1 MSEHLRKQKWVQCL
15 IIEFFLTLDCEGN
28 QTVVESLMSLN
39 ECSLILLHMDPDSLW
54 ANSKKNYIVASN
66 FVIGDNEWETSDR
79 DMSLF
84 DLMNFWETVKIIL
97 PQISVHN
104 WWVQNAVVILPKKI
118 GLSLRVRFHFV
129 QLRSNDSSSLIRSN

>member
-1 MSEHLRKQKWVQCL
+1 MQYDLSSHGPRLFMSE
-15 IIEFFLTLDCEGN
+15 F
-28 QTVVESLMSLN
+28 
-39 ECSLILLHMDPDSLW
+39 
-54 ANSKKNYIVASN
+54 KKNYIVASN
-66 FVIGDNEWETSDR
+66 FVIGENEWETSDR

-104 WWVQNAVVILPKKI
+104 WWVQNAVVILPKEI

-129 QLRSNDSSSLIRSN
+129 QLRSNDSSSLIRSNKKIIIKLSQAIKNN